1 MKDVKHVYCSENEYF
16 HHVTP
21 MIRWTTEFS
30 PQNKNCIG
38 IFKAL
43 ISLSHQKYLCK
54 LRIVDIAKLPQK
66 VLSRY
71 LEAQYV

>member
-1 MKDVKHVYCSENEYF
+1 MKDVEQVQCYENKYCYHVI
-16 HHVTP
+16 P

-54 LRIVDIAKLPQK
+54 LRIVDIAEIHKN
-66 VLSRY
+66 VLCRD
-71 LEAQYV
+71 LEVKYV